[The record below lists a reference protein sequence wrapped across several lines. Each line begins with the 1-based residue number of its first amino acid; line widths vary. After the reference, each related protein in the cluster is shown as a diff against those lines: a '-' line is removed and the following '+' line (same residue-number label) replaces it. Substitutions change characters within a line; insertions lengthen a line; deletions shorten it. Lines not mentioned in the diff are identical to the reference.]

1 MSDRKPTERVGVLG
15 TGIGLRRPGPDRR
28 AVIGSVVFHVVL
40 VGVLVVSGT
49 VFARRMPAFEVYRVK
64 LVSPPPQLAGEPAPI
79 RATPPVVRR
88 PERTVQ
94 TPTQQQPKPRPVEQ
108 KPPPKEE
115 PKPKEP
121 EPTRG
126 ARPKP
131 DSPGGEDIQLDMEG
145 KEFPFPDYLENIILV
160 LNRHFRWSGN
170 PALEGEVA
178 FYIERDGS
186 VGDNSIQVTRKSG
199 DFRFDLEMMSAVEQA
214 GNRRAFGPLPD
225 GWVSDKLWV
234 RFKFLPPS

>member
-1 MSDRKPTERVGVLG
+1 MTESKRPERVGVLG
-15 TGIGLRRPGPDRR
+15 TGIGLRRSGPDRR
-28 AVIGSVVFHVVL
+28 AVLGSVLVHIGVVA
-40 VGVLVVSGT
+40 VLLVSGA
-49 VFARRMPAFEVYRVK
+49 VFAPHMPAFEVYRVQ
-64 LVSPPPQLAGEPAPI
+64 LVSPPPQLAGEPAPV
-79 RATPPVVRR
+79 RAAPPVVRR
-88 PERTVQ
+88 PERTVE
-94 TPTQQQPKPRPVEQ
+94 TPRQQQPKPRPVEQ

-115 PKPKEP
+115 PKREP

-126 ARPKP
+126 ANPKP

-145 KEFPFPDYLENIILV
+145 KEFPFPDYLENIIFV

-186 VGDNSIQVTRKSG
+186 VGRGSIQVTRKSG

-214 GNRRAFGPLPD
+214 GNRRAFGALPD

>member
-1 MSDRKPTERVGVLG
+1 
-15 TGIGLRRPGPDRR
+15 
-28 AVIGSVVFHVVL
+28 
-40 VGVLVVSGT
+40 
-49 VFARRMPAFEVYRVK
+49 
-64 LVSPPPQLAGEPAPI
+64 
-79 RATPPVVRR
+79 
-88 PERTVQ
+88 
-94 TPTQQQPKPRPVEQ
+94 
-108 KPPPKEE
+108 
-115 PKPKEP
+115 
-121 EPTRG
+121 
-126 ARPKP
+126 
-131 DSPGGEDIQLDMEG
+131 MEG

-186 VGDNSIQVTRKSG
+186 VGDTSIQVTRKSG